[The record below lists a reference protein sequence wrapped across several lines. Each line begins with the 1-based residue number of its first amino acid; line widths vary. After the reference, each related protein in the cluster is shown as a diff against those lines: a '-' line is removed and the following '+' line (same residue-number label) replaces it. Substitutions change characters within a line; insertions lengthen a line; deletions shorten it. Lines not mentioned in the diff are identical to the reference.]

1 MIQGAFR
8 PRSVTGKIA
17 IAMLWRAVGDNRT
30 ETMRSRVTKY
40 TRTQCRFEDAIV
52 LTIVHAVRRY
62 YTKYTQFAVEN
73 SDRSLTDRK
82 H

>member
-17 IAMLWRAVGDNRT
+17 IAIIRKVVGDNRT
-30 ETMRSRVTKY
+30 GTTRLRVTKY
-40 TRTQCRFEDAIV
+40 TRAQRRFEDAIV

-62 YTKYTQFAVEN
+62 YTKYT
-73 SDRSLTDRK
+73 
-82 H
+82 